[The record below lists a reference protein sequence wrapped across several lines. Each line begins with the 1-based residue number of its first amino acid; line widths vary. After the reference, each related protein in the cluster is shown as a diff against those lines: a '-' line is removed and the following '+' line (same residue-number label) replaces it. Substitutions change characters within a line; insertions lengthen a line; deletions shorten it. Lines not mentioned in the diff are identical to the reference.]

1 VRGSVSPAFDG
12 LYVKALAGEPVLP
25 RPDYRQGNRQR
36 QGKGACEAGGKAA
49 EGWLSRSLPLH
60 YFRRRIEHRAI
71 VAMFVDELPRLLNGN
86 CVFPGEI
93 LNLICL
99 AAGNAISIPRTAL

>member
-1 VRGSVSPAFDG
+1 MRRGG
-12 LYVKALAGEPVLP
+12 
-25 RPDYRQGNRQR
+25 RPS
-36 QGKGACEAGGKAA
+36 KGCRGRWSQPPCEAGGKAA